1 MLFKKMDGFSI
12 NNNMVKVNIDIKKLW
27 KLFILL
33 WFIVYSDVDSVEPV
47 TEYVVDSVIGSE
59 YSKDNRSVSS
69 GCVNNTLTI
78 FK

>member
-1 MLFKKMDGFSI
+1 MLFKKIEGFNI
-12 NNNMVKVNIDIKKLW
+12 NNNIVKVNIDIKKLW

-33 WFIVYSDVDSVEPV
+33 WLIIYSDVDSIELFN
-47 TEYVVDSVIGSE
+47 EYTFDSVKDSEEVVDNVSI
-59 YSKDNRSVSS
+59 SS